1 MRRFGPL
8 IVIAIL
14 FILAGVGTS
23 YYARLKQQLKDA
35 PAAPKKL
42 PPGTD
47 GAASDWVYE
56 DTRDGKNRVSIK
68 AKDFKQVEGKMQ
80 LTGVELHLFNKD
92 AKKYDLVKSGSAEFD
107 QKGNELY
114 SPGDVEITMNVPAE
128 KPDNEPP
135 SGRLMSIKTSG
146 VHFDS
151 KTGRST
157 TDKPTTFG
165 FDRGDGKCVGAEY
178 DPNTRELHMKSAV
191 EVVWRGSDPK
201 TKPMKVVTDDLVYKE
216 RESKVFLSPRSGL
229 TRDTLTLN
237 AGPAVV
243 TLDNKGVIHVV
254 ETVNAQGS
262 DHQPKKNLDYA
273 ADHLLILFDDNQVQK
288 IIGTQNARLIST
300 ADNGVTTM
308 TADRV
313 DMDFDTSTKDSV
325 LTTAVS
331 TGHSVV
337 ESKPLVKSGDPPET
351 RILKSN
357 VINTKMRPGGQE
369 IEAVETGGPGSL
381 EFVPSRPNQPHRW
394 MNGDKI
400 WIAYGPQNQI
410 QTFRSV
416 NVATRTEKP
425 KKPDAKQTPP
435 PALTWSK
442 ELVAHFQPNSS
453 QIDKLE
459 QTTDFRYEEGDR
471 RARAN
476 RALLDQQ
483 KNAIDL
489 TGLARVWDTTGST
502 DADHIFMDQKN
513 GDFSADG
520 NVRSTRMPDKKKDD
534 TSGMLN
540 QDEPLHGIAK
550 KMVSTDNNTKIRY
563 EGNVVL
569 WQGAN
574 RLTADVVDIDRD
586 DDVLKA
592 HGHVVSQL
600 MEKEKGSQGT
610 GKPGSQESGVGSR
623 EKTGKSGS
631 QGVKESGSQGVKA
644 QAKTNGAPVFT
655 IVRAPDLIYTD
666 DDKLAYY
673 KGGVLLDR
681 GPTRVASRE
690 LKAYLR
696 DDDNDSSL
704 DHAFADGDVTIVNTA
719 IDRTRTGTSQ
729 HAEYYVDDAKVV
741 LEQGQPKLVDTKSGT
756 SQGKQLIWYS
766 DEDKLEVNGAVG
778 QPAQSHL
785 RRKKKQ

>member
-8 IVIAIL
+8 IVVAIL

-23 YYARLKQQLKDA
+23 YYARLKQQLANSPA
-35 PAAPKKL
+35 PPKKL

-47 GAASDWVYE
+47 GAASDWIYE

-92 AKKYDLVKSGSAEFD
+92 AKKYDLVKSASAEFD

-151 KTGRST
+151 KTGKST

-165 FDRGDGKCVGAEY
+165 FDRGEGKCVGAEY

-191 EVVWRGSDPK
+191 EVVWRGTDPK

-243 TLDNKGVIHVV
+243 SLDNKGVIHVV

-262 DHQPKKNLDYA
+262 DHRPKKNLDYA

-288 IIGTQNARLIST
+288 IIGTQNAKLVSS
-300 ADNGVTTM
+300 ADNGITTM
-308 TADRV
+308 TTDRI

-331 TGHSVV
+331 NGHSVV

-381 EFVPSRPNQPHRW
+381 EFVPSHPNQPHRW
-394 MNGDKI
+394 INGDKI

-425 KKPDAKQTPP
+425 KKPDAKQPPP

-442 ELVAHFQPNSS
+442 ELVARFQPNSS

-471 RARAN
+471 KARAN
-476 RALLDQQ
+476 RAVLDQP

-489 TGLARVWDTTGST
+489 TGVARVWDTTGST
-502 DADHIFMDQKN
+502 DADHIFMDQKS

-520 NVRSTRMPDKKKDD
+520 NVRSTRMPDKKKDS
-534 TSGMLN
+534 SGMLN

-550 KMVSTDNNTKIRY
+550 KMVSTENNTKVRY

-586 DDVLKA
+586 NDILKA

-600 MEKEKGSQGT
+600 MEKEKKQEA
-610 GKPGSQESGVGSR
+610 GKPEGQEARKPGGQ
-623 EKTGKSGS
+623 EAGKTGSPK
-631 QGVKESGSQGVKA
+631 KNA
-644 QAKTNGAPVFT
+644 APVFT
-655 IVRAPDLIYTD
+655 IVRAPELIYTD

-681 GPTRVASRE
+681 GPTRVTSKE

-704 DHAFADGDVTIVNTA
+704 DHAFADGDVIIVNTA

-729 HAEYYVDDAKVV
+729 HAEYYIDDAKVV

-756 SQGKQLIWYS
+756 TQGKQLIWYS
-766 DEDKLEVNGAVG
+766 DADKLEVNGAVG

-785 RRKKKQ
+785 RRKKKP